1 MDVFYV
7 AKLKFAVSVV
17 SVLATV
23 LVATSLKFLG
33 LGINI
38 GSGVVDHYEAPQVDL
53 A

>member
-23 LVATSLKFLG
+23 LVTTSFKFIG
-33 LGINI
+33 LGIDI
-38 GSGVVDHYEAPQVDL
+38 GSGVVDHYNAPQVYL